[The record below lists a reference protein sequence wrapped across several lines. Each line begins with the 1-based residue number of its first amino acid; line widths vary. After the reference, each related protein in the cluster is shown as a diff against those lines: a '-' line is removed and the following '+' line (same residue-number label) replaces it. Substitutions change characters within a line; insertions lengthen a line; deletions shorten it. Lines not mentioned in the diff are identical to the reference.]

1 MKKAEEPAP
10 EVTLESITFSGPV
23 KTKYK
28 FGEKLDLTGLVVI
41 AHYSDGSYQ
50 EVTDYEVS
58 GFDSTAARKKTIAV
72 RYVEDGITELAQF
85 QLIDISSLGSDSND
99 PSDSN
104 PNALSESTT
113 NSNKPQIGDNFP
125 LVAGIGVGFI
135 ALGCLGVLITLR
147 KRGRVG

>member
-10 EVTLESITFSGPV
+10 EVTLESITFSGPA

-58 GFDSTAARKKTIAV
+58 GFDSTAAGKKTIAV
-72 RYVEDGITELAQF
+72 RYVEDGITELVQF

-104 PNALSESTT
+104 PKCFVSEYY
-113 NSNKPQIGDNFP
+113 K
-125 LVAGIGVGFI
+125 
-135 ALGCLGVLITLR
+135 
-147 KRGRVG
+147 